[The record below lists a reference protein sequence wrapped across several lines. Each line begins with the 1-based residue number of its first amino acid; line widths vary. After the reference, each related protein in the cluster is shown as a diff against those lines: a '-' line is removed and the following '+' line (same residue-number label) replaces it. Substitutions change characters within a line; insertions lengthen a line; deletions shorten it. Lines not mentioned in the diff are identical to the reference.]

1 MNITTTQSSLRT
13 IKPGD
18 PKFMLQDGMVVAP
31 RAGLEISE
39 NCSPYF
45 KTIIEKAVLM
55 GWLKPIAH
63 VKDNELFWEE
73 FSK

>member
-1 MNITTTQSSLRT
+1 
-13 IKPGD
+13 
-18 PKFMLQDGMVVAP
+18 MLQDGMVVAP